1 MLLAERLG
9 KRYDSQWIFRGLDFE
24 LRKGDALVVVGRNGS
39 GKSTL
44 LKIIS
49 GLLGASEGRVITEFN
64 DPRTA
69 LGVSALDSSVYPS
82 LTPSEHLEMSG
93 KLRGC
98 PRRTEEL
105 LERVG
110 LASAAALESSKLSSG
125 MRARL
130 KLALAIQADP
140 QLLILDEPGA
150 SLDEEGRALVAS
162 VAKEQTERGAMLVA
176 TNDPL
181 ERRLGNLV
189 LELA

>member
-1 MLLAERLG
+1 MLRAERLG
-9 KRYDSQWIFRGLDFE
+9 KRYDGRWIFRGLDFE
-24 LRKGDALVVVGRNGS
+24 LRQGDALVVVGRNGS

-44 LKIIS
+44 LKIVS
-49 GLLGASEGRVITEFN
+49 GLLGASEGGVITEFD
-64 DPRTA
+64 DPRTF
-69 LGVSALDSSVYPS
+69 LGVSTLDSSVYPS
-82 LTPSEHLEMSG
+82 LTPSEHLEMSA

-98 PRRTEEL
+98 LSRTEEL

-110 LASAAALESSKLSSG
+110 LANAASLESAKLSSG

-130 KLALAIQADP
+130 KLALAIQANP

-150 SLDEEGRALVAS
+150 SLDEEGRALISS
-162 VAKEQTERGAMLVA
+162 VAQEQTERGAILVA

>member
-1 MLLAERLG
+1 MLRAERLG
-9 KRYDSQWIFRGLDFE
+9 KRYDGRWIFRGLDFE
-24 LRKGDALVVVGRNGS
+24 LRRGDSLVVVGRNGS

-44 LKIIS
+44 LRIIS
-49 GLLGASEGRVITEFN
+49 GLLGASEGSVTTEFN

-69 LGVSALDSSVYPS
+69 LGVSTLDSSVYPS
-82 LTPSEHLEMSG
+82 LTPSEHLDMSG

-98 PRRTEEL
+98 PHRTGEL

-110 LASAAALESSKLSSG
+110 LASAAGLESAKLSSG

-130 KLALAIQADP
+130 KLALAIQASP

-150 SLDEEGRALVAS
+150 SMDEEGRALIAS
-162 VAKEQTERGAMLVA
+162 VAKEQTERGALVVA